1 MTRPDVTGDLTR
13 DAYAVMLAAFRGPT
27 MPTWLP
33 DAYRQGLAGICLYG
47 DNVDADG
54 DLSRL
59 AREVSALDPTAVLA
73 ADEEGGDVT
82 RLHMREGSPAPGNLA
97 LGIVDDTDLTRTIAE
112 GIGAEL
118 RDAGIWLDLAP
129 CADVNSNPDNPVI
142 GNRSFGADPHLV
154 ARHTVAFVEGLAEQG
169 VAASVKHFPGHGDTT
184 ADSHIDLPRVTA
196 DPATVRAREL
206 VPFVAAIEA
215 GVATIMTSHVVLDAF
230 DAERPATLSR
240 AVLTG
245 LVREE
250 LGYEGVIVTDALDMA
265 GASATLGIDGAAVA
279 SLAAG
284 ADLLCLGP
292 EPTDGPA
299 TLELAV
305 DAVVT
310 AVTDGTL
317 PRDRLADAARRVR
330 TLRDQWRVD
339 PHPGRQPLGVP
350 PTRRSRVGGG
360 TSGGKASVTAQI
372 RATTA
377 SRSVAQQVIARQSIQ
392 PLTGPATVVRIDT
405 GTNPAVGDT
414 EWGRL
419 DVPGDR
425 VDLTPADL
433 ASTTPFTGDVIVV
446 ARRAHADPAAAA
458 WIEQQL
464 AANPNARLI
473 DLATLGSSPTL
484 TAALSEALRGE
495 A

>member
-1 MTRPDVTGDLTR
+1 MSDDVTR
-13 DAYAVMLAAFRGPT
+13 DAYAVMLAAFRGPV

-33 DAYRQGLAGICLYG
+33 DTYRQGLAGICLYG
-47 DNVDADG
+47 DNVDTDG
-54 DLSRL
+54 DLVRL

-97 LGIVDDTDLTRTIAE
+97 LGTADDTDLTRTIAA

-118 RDAGIWLDLAP
+118 RNAGIWLNLAP

-142 GNRSFGADPHLV
+142 GNRSFGANPQLV
-154 ARHTVAFVEGLAEQG
+154 ARHTVAFIEGLAQQG

-206 VPFVAAIEA
+206 VPFIAAIEA
-215 GVATIMTSHVVLDAF
+215 DVATIMTSHVVLDAF
-230 DAERPATLSR
+230 DAERPATLSP

-245 LVREE
+245 LLREE
-250 LGYEGVIVTDALDMA
+250 LGYQGVIVTDALDMA

-305 DAVVT
+305 HAVVT
-310 AVTDGTL
+310 AVADGTL

-330 TLRDQWRVD
+330 ALRDAWSVSPVASAKNERGEAPVTVQ
-339 PHPGRQPLGVP
+339 
-350 PTRRSRVGGG
+350 TR
-360 TSGGKASVTAQI
+360 AS
-372 RATTA
+372 TA
-377 SRSVAQQVIARQSIQ
+377 SRSVARQVVARQDVRA
-392 PLTGPATVVRIDT
+392 LTGPATVVRIDT

-414 EWGRL
+414 TWGRL
-419 DVPGDR
+419 DVPGEH
-425 VDLTPADL
+425 VDLVPADL
-433 ASTTPFTGDVIVV
+433 ASTAPFTGEVLVV
-446 ARRAHADPAAAA
+446 TRRAQADRAAWA

-464 AANPNARLI
+464 AANPRARLI

-484 TAALSEALRGE
+484 TDALSEALRGE